1 MNQEFKQCLE
11 RKTEVSQP
19 GAKAVLLRQRFIQ
32 KAVTSL
38 DIGEGSVSR
47 ADDTLFVAGLIGMV
61 SLKSSIF
68 VNGCAVSVMRS
79 RKR

>member
-1 MNQEFKQCLE
+1 MNQEPRQCLE

-47 ADDTLFVAGLIGMV
+47 GDGT
-61 SLKSSIF
+61 
-68 VNGCAVSVMRS
+68 
-79 RKR
+79 